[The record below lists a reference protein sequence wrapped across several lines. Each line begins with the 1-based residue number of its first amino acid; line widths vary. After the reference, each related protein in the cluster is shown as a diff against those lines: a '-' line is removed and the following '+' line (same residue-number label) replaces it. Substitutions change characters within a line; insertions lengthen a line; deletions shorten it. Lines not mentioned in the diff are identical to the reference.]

1 MEGMDL
7 WTSMFSADFEEGDG
21 VGDNYNHDSNA
32 HADEF
37 IGEEEEE
44 EVDEE
49 QEQEADIDELDDER
63 ESEREKE
70 GDDSRRRR
78 RSKQQKGNEPD
89 DDAIFD
95 FELEP
100 IVSIAE
106 PELEPVRR
114 ETVALAPPMPTGP
127 PVRAMHRQSLPASFG
142 SSLMPRGGSVVG
154 ATPPTRPTTSQI
166 NATDENGVPINY
178 ELGVIYICPACGA
191 EYRQQD
197 MWKRHMNQMHQYN
210 TRKGL
215 NFVAIDKL
223 YHRCLECNKRIA
235 MHSRE
240 NLLKHKFT
248 HLPYR
253 CTKCYICKREYKYRQ
268 DLMVHLRM
276 VHCDEVVAMMR
287 DGDTSAGRKTRV
299 REPRTEPHSSQQTA
313 EAFDDDDII
322 QVKSEHAETDAATT
336 EDDAVTGSTHKRKRS
351 NPAAA
356 VDNGTSAAEICEDYI
371 HYMCPDCATD
381 CDTHAQWSQHI
392 EFVHDYVS
400 RRGLNF
406 RCVDMQMQCLECK
419 QFVIP
424 NTIKTLRAHKFNH
437 LPQPNWMRCKLCYK
451 GYTEHHELVTHL
463 LKQHHLESLMPDAE
477 ETEEPVSSASGGDD
491 GEDRA
496 GNGTGNCCDEELTH
510 WDEAPRRGGRISSDD
525 MYEPHIDYLCPQ
537 CGREFIEKKHWRT
550 HVVQVHGMNDLAK
563 LNFEVINDRQ
573 LKCTECDKIITNA
586 YGIQNAQQHRI
597 THLPYKA
604 YARCRKCHKS
614 YTDRKGLVKHLATY
628 HRVGYE
634 PRKAA
639 GAGTS
644 AGGSQTPKAQTPR
657 KQIVTVAN
665 ETYEIIYLDEEQS
678 SPGNNNINEE
688 NDFGEQMQG
697 DDDEYGI
704 SNSAISSSN
713 SRQLSSSAM
722 PNHNPNRYKC
732 VDCGSLFPTQAALKT
747 HISEEHDFMDTHYSA
762 KKFDNAE
769 PTDETAP
776 VSASA
781 PASASTAKTSPGSK
795 KTTLLN
801 PSGASTIEQN
811 YIFLCPS
818 CGKAYKTQFE
828 WRRHINDAHN
838 FDKRQYLNMRQLDKY
853 RYQCT
858 QCKDIVSSSKLKGLQ
873 DHHFRHLPYRL
884 YLKCL
889 VCGTCYNHKPNI
901 AAHLRTRHNIY
912 ERDTPWREL
921 QPKPQYNY
929 VIMKDKDKDKEA
941 RGISSSPSSPTP
953 GSSSCNAGR
962 SLKPQP
968 GLLPTR
974 PAGLNTLEDSIS
986 YHNAVDLDFITYYC
1000 PKCNKNF
1007 DSHAFWRKHI
1017 VEQHNYNS
1025 RQGLNFRQIDI
1036 HHYLCLECYKRV
1048 TVTHTKGAIGQL
1060 QSHKFR
1066 HLPYRSFKC
1075 LTCNGEFV
1083 RKQMFFKHLNRDT
1096 NRCDNKPLSAQE
1108 TDDDGGEA
1116 AESSAGVVSVDGGL
1130 PAAAALEEV
1139 DPAAYRLRCP
1149 QCGDNFTTSSK
1160 ALWRKHIN
1168 IYHGLGKREQLHMRK
1183 IGEELYRCT
1192 DCDEELQSKQLRVLQ
1207 EHRFRHLPYA
1217 DYIRCQLC
1225 EQQTDELGH
1234 GAAAAGLHSMLEL
1247 QQHIREKHPDLA
1259 ESDEQME
1266 TLLDD
1271 DNDSQPANNESAG
1284 NGRYMPL
1291 PPHLLDD
1298 DDMEFEDQ
1306 YLLG

>member
-21 VGDNYNHDSNA
+21 ELESHNNGNSA
-32 HADEF
+32 LADEF
-37 IGEEEEE
+37 MGEEEE
-44 EVDEE
+44 D
-49 QEQEADIDELDDER
+49 EQEAEEDEGTGEDR
-63 ESEREKE
+63 
-70 GDDSRRRR
+70 DSKR
-78 RSKQQKGNEPD
+78 KGHEPD

-106 PELEPVRR
+106 PAPESVPRP
-114 ETVALAPPMPTGP
+114 TVPLAPPMPTGP
-127 PVRAMHRQSLPASFG
+127 AIRPQHRQSLPASFG
-142 SSLMPRGGSVVG
+142 SQLIVGRGGAGV
-154 ATPPTRPTTSQI
+154 PPTRPTTSQI

-210 TRKGL
+210 TRRGL

-287 DGDTSAGRKTRV
+287 GGDASAGRKTRV
-299 REPRTEPHSSQQTA
+299 REPRIEQHHGPYGPEH
-313 EAFDDDDII
+313 DDDDGIE
-322 QVKSEHAETDAATT
+322 VKNELMLEAEGGAQAADESNFGLDDEHSRSSSQAARKKRGT
-336 EDDAVTGSTHKRKRS
+336 AVAGNGSG
-351 NPAAA
+351 NGAA
-356 VDNGTSAAEICEDYI
+356 DICEDYI
-371 HYMCPDCATD
+371 HYMCPDCGTD

-424 NTIKTLRAHKFNH
+424 NTIKTLRAHKFSH
-437 LPQPNWMRCKLCYK
+437 LPQPEWMRCKLCYQ
-451 GYTEHHELVTHL
+451 GFTEHHELLAHL
-463 LKQHHLESLMPDAE
+463 LKQHHLETLMPEKE
-477 ETEEPVSSASGGDD
+477 EEQSLATAGAGDEGENTQGIGGD
-491 GEDRA
+491 
-496 GNGTGNCCDEELTH
+496 EESQLQ
-510 WDEAPRRGGRISSDD
+510 WDDVPRRGGRIGSDD

-634 PRKAA
+634 PRKA
-639 GAGTS
+639 GAVLGPGTPLVMALNPAKS
-644 AGGSQTPKAQTPR
+644 QTPR

-678 SPGNNNINEE
+678 PPSNNNINEE
-688 NDFGEQMQG
+688 NDFGEQMQA
-697 DDDEYGI
+697 DDDDY
-704 SNSAISSSN
+704 AIIGSTSGSMG
-713 SRQLSSSAM
+713 RQLPPIAAASDA
-722 PNHNPNRYKC
+722 PNPNRYKC
-732 VDCGSLFPTQAALKT
+732 VDCGSLFATQAALKT
-747 HISEEHDFMDTHYSA
+747 HISEEHDFMDTQYSA

-769 PTDETAP
+769 PSEEAAPAAP
-776 VSASA
+776 VAVTTAATAMPVKNSA
-781 PASASTAKTSPGSK
+781 
-795 KTTLLN
+795 
-801 PSGASTIEQN
+801 GASTIEQN

-828 WRRHINDAHN
+828 WRRHINEEHN

-858 QCKDIVSSSKLKGLQ
+858 LCKDIVCNSKLKGLQ

-912 ERDTPWREL
+912 ERESSWREH
-921 QPKPQYNY
+921 QPKSQNGYEQLKY
-929 VIMKDKDKDKEA
+929 KDKDRDMQTMA
-941 RGISSSPSSPTP
+941 GTSSGSPTP
-953 GSSSCNAGR
+953 GSSR
-962 SLKPQP
+962 TLKPQP
-968 GLLPTR
+968 GVLPTR

-1025 RQGLNFRQIDI
+1025 RQGLNFRQIDN

-1075 LTCNGEFV
+1075 LTCSGEFV

-1096 NRCDNKPLSAQE
+1096 NRCDNKPMSCQDNDE
-1108 TDDDGGEA
+1108 DT
-1116 AESSAGVVSVDGGL
+1116 AEQPDRPVAMPVK
-1130 PAAAALEEV
+1130 AAL
-1139 DPAAYRLRCP
+1139 DGATYRLMCP
-1149 QCGDNFTTSSK
+1149 QCGDGFTTSSK
-1160 ALWRKHIN
+1160 ALWREHIN
-1168 IYHGLGKREQLHMRK
+1168 IYHGLGKRDLLHMRK
-1183 IGEELYRCT
+1183 LGEELYRCT
-1192 DCDEELQSKQLRVLQ
+1192 DCEEQLQTKQLRVLQ
-1207 EHRFRHLPYA
+1207 QHRFQHLPYA
-1217 DYIRCQLC
+1217 AYIRCQLC
-1225 EQQTDELGH
+1225 EQQQPPDGLGH
-1234 GAAAAGLHSMLEL
+1234 GAVAAGLHSMREL
-1247 QQHIREKHPDLA
+1247 QQHMRTEHPNVAEHDDQMRALLEEEEVEDVQQPA
-1259 ESDEQME
+1259 ANSESD
-1266 TLLDD
+1266 
-1271 DNDSQPANNESAG
+1271 
-1284 NGRYMPL
+1284 NGPYMPL

-1298 DDMEFEDQ
+1298 DVEDMEFEEQ

>member
-7 WTSMFSADFEEGDG
+7 WTSMFSADFEEGDD
-21 VGDNYNHDSNA
+21 VIDNYNHGTN
-32 HADEF
+32 ADEF

-44 EVDEE
+44 E
-49 QEQEADIDELDDER
+49 QEADIDEMDDDREVEQER
-63 ESEREKE
+63 EERK
-70 GDDSRRRR
+70 R
-78 RSKQQKGNEPD
+78 KQKGNEPD

-100 IVSIAE
+100 IISIAE
-106 PELEPVRR
+106 PELEPPVRR
-114 ETVALAPPMPTGP
+114 ETVALAPPMATAGP
-127 PVRAMHRQSLPASFG
+127 PVRGVHRQSLPASFG
-142 SSLMPRGGSVVG
+142 SSLMPRGGSVVA

-253 CTKCYICKREYKYRQ
+253 CTKCFICKREYKYRQ

-276 VHCDEVVAMMR
+276 VHCDEVVTMMR

-299 REPRTEPHSSQQTA
+299 REPRTEQPRAASY
-313 EAFDDDDII
+313 DDDD
-322 QVKSEHAETDAATT
+322 VKHEEPVETEADAIVVGEEVEEKRKHSIPAATIN
-336 EDDAVTGSTHKRKRS
+336 GSS
-351 NPAAA
+351 
-356 VDNGTSAAEICEDYI
+356 VSSAAEICEDYI
-371 HYMCPDCATD
+371 HYMCPDCGND

-424 NTIKTLRAHKFNH
+424 NTIKSLRAHKFSH
-437 LPQPNWMRCKLCYK
+437 LSQPNWMRCKLCYK

-463 LKQHHLESLMPDAE
+463 LKQHHLETLMPDAE
-477 ETEEPVSSASGGDD
+477 ETDEPLCNISGGEVD
-491 GEDRA
+491 GEDKTA
-496 GNGTGNCCDEELTH
+496 TGNDCEEELIAH

-550 HVVQVHGMNDLAK
+550 HVVQVHGMNDLTK

-573 LKCTECDKIITNA
+573 LKCTECEKIITNA

-639 GAGTS
+639 AGAVPS
-644 AGGSQTPKAQTPR
+644 KVQTPR
-657 KQIVTVAN
+657 KQIVTVGN

-678 SPGNNNINEE
+678 SPGNNNVNEE
-688 NDFGEQMQG
+688 NDFGEQMQA
-697 DDDEYGI
+697 DDDDY
-704 SNSAISSSN
+704 AISSTNYSTTS
-713 SRQLSSSAM
+713 SRQLSSTLTPSHC
-722 PNHNPNRYKC
+722 HNPNRYKC
-732 VDCGSLFPTQAALKT
+732 VDCGSLFPTQAALKE

-762 KKFDNAE
+762 KKFDNPE
-769 PTDETAP
+769 LTDETAP
-776 VSASA
+776 LSASA
-781 PASASTAKTSPGSK
+781 SVQVATIKTSSGVK
-795 KTTLLN
+795 KSSQLN
-801 PSGASTIEQN
+801 PSGSSTIEQN

-929 VIMKDKDKDKEA
+929 VIMKDKDKEKEKEGG
-941 RGISSSPSSPTP
+941 RGISSKSSSPTP
-953 GSSSCNAGR
+953 ASSSSCNAGR

-968 GLLPTR
+968 GVLPTR

-1108 TDDDGGEA
+1108 TDDDGVEPT
-1116 AESSAGVVSVDGGL
+1116 ESLVSGGGDDCLVPATASALS
-1130 PAAAALEEV
+1130 EV
-1139 DPAAYRLRCP
+1139 DPAAYRLICP
-1149 QCGDNFTTSSK
+1149 QCGDNFKTTSK
-1160 ALWRKHIN
+1160 ALWREHIN

-1183 IGEELYRCT
+1183 IGEDLYRCT
-1192 DCDEELQSKQLRVLQ
+1192 DCDEQLQSKHLWMLQ

-1217 DYIRCQLC
+1217 PYIRCQVC
-1225 EQQTDELGH
+1225 EKQKDELGL
-1234 GAAAAGLHSMLEL
+1234 GTAAAGLHSMIEL

-1259 ESDEQME
+1259 EGDDRIES
-1266 TLLDD
+1266 LLDD
-1271 DNDSQPANNESAG
+1271 DDNDDHQHTNDETTG

-1298 DDMEFEDQ
+1298 DVDDVEFEDQ